1 MSTPNSI
8 TYVSTIAGNS
18 KGKTGSVDGTG
29 TASAFSAPAGIIMG
43 FSQTSNAYIVDSGN
57 HRIRKMTRAGVVTTF
72 AGSSQG
78 FADGTGTNAQFNRP
92 YGITIDSSDNLYVTD
107 TDNHRIR
114 KITPQGVVT
123 TLVANLGS
131 PMGIY
136 MQANV
141 DRIYFTDVGTNA
153 LYFTSDTYRT
163 VHTLTTG
170 FRYPVA
176 VTGTADWLFVA
187 DLDSVHQVTL
197 NGVKITRI
205 GFFQGIIG
213 RPFSLARFGKTSS
226 GGYFGYIG
234 TVDAIYEINDGIVK
248 KIVDSEDDVSGL
260 INGGTN
266 IAKVGTPFGMIRIPG
281 EPRPALFVTTGSLNV
296 IRKIEL
302 SRPCSVAGTGQY
314 TVSACIPPT
323 TDTDIRNCT
332 APGPNQYVSA
342 VCTATSDTGFTTVPC
357 ENGVQYSVGYVPGTS
372 STRGEPGTCTDC
384 TLPGTDQYVSAVC
397 TPTRNTGFKT
407 IPCESGVQY
416 AYDYVQGTP
425 RSVGRPGT
433 CTNCNSVGPLQNR
446 YVSAVCT
453 PTRNT
458 GFTTL
463 SCVSGSQYSAGYNAG
478 TPRSLGD
485 PGTCTDCTPPGT
497 DQYVS
502 EVCTPKKNT
511 AFGTKT
517 MTCQGQNKYIKGYVQ
532 GTTSTR
538 GDPGTCTDCS
548 LPGTNEYVSA
558 VCTLTTNTG
567 FTTVPC
573 VSGSQYSAGY
583 NAGTPSTRGD
593 PGTCTYCTPP
603 GTDQY
608 VSAECTPTS
617 DTGFTTVPCVSG
629 SQYSAGY
636 NAGTPSTRGN
646 PGACTDC
653 TPPGTDQYVR
663 TACTPTRNT
672 GILDSLIECQPG
684 KSYAFGYVP
693 GTPSTLGSPGSYCI
707 PCTPPNEFQFV
718 SSPCTPTSDTGFGTK
733 TMTCQGQNK
742 YITGY
747 LQGTASTPG
756 NAGSC
761 QSCSNPTPGT
771 NEYVLAVCTST
782 TNTVISTAECSF
794 GTYRS
799 SFTQG
804 SASTIGSVTCTRCRE
819 PTGTQYVT
827 AVCTPLADTAIAT
840 AIPPTCSLGSTYHGF
855 YGGSFNILG
864 NPGSCVSTVTNP
876 CTEGRYCPQGSITST
891 QSSCPIGYYCPRGNS
906 APIPCPVGS
915 YCLVGSAVPSI
926 CQAGYYCPE
935 MSIQQTQC
943 VAGTYCP
950 QGTGYQIP
958 CPPYTYSAVGQSAC
972 SCTNSPP
979 STTPNGTVTVT
990 NGKCSV
996 TCDPSFEDYQGR
1008 CYSSTRPAR
1017 TVYMNTDGTETETL
1031 VDPNARISY
1040 SCPPCYTLQNRLCY
1054 FNNKCNNVCPPGYIL
1069 DDNLICTICPPG
1081 KYVLDNQCVDALS
1094 GYAST
1099 AGTQYQCPA
1108 GTYSS
1113 TGATSCTLCPIGKYS
1128 SSIGATNINACLNCP
1143 AGTYNDVQGAAQCKI
1158 CETGT
1163 YNTQPGRSTSCNS
1176 CTTSCNQRYYPSIEC
1191 RPDQNSGGQCL
1202 QCSAGYYCDGKTKT
1216 ACPVGTISAA
1226 GSNFCSAC
1234 PIGQYS
1240 DVSGASTCKICSAGS
1255 FIDGKIIVGGVNSYT
1270 KCSVCPVGTYTVS
1283 SGSRSCTLCGPGTYY
1298 NTDSSILNFIDGE
1311 IIRQDELVISNSPV
1325 TGPSLLKYVS
1335 TIAGRSVGGY
1345 ADGQGTNARFINP
1358 RGIAIDSNGNLYVAD
1373 TYNTRI
1379 RKITPT
1385 GVVSTIAGSSAGYVD
1400 GEGTVAKFD
1409 RPYGI
1414 AVDSSDNLY
1423 VADTYNHKI
1432 RKITPTGMVSTIA
1445 GTSGGYAD
1453 GPGTTVA
1460 KFNMP
1465 RGVTVD
1471 SSGTVYVTDTGN
1483 NRVCRITPTGLVQTI
1498 TNYSNGITYRPDGI
1512 AIDSN
1517 GNLYVA
1523 DDANNI
1529 ICKITPTGVVST
1541 IAGSSAGY
1549 ADGQGTN
1556 ASFLNPRGIAVDSS
1570 DNLYVADVL
1579 NNRIRK
1585 ITPTGVVSTIAGT
1598 SGGYADGPGT
1608 TVAKFNNPSGIAV
1621 DSSGNLY
1628 VADTDN
1634 HQIRKV
1640 SISTP
1645 TYSMSMDVYMNDI
1658 AEGSRT
1664 ILQNSVNQK
1673 VLISGIRDEWA
1684 SPGSLCVIH
1693 DTVRVCT
1700 RNSLPIG
1707 VYTNIIF
1714 TVSDEV
1720 SLYVDGQFQSSK
1732 KLENGFTS
1740 PDSLVYGPGSGL
1752 KLKNLF
1758 VFPSSIN
1765 DTMID
1770 QLRNNLN
1777 PAQGATS
1784 CSYCPA
1790 GTYNPDSG
1798 GIGIS
1803 ACTPCP
1809 PGTVFNGSGGTS
1821 VSVCV

>member
-1 MSTPNSI
+1 MC
-8 TYVSTIAGNS
+8 A
-18 KGKTGSVDGTG
+18 
-29 TASAFSAPAGIIMG
+29 
-43 FSQTSNAYIVDSGN
+43 
-57 HRIRKMTRAGVVTTF
+57 
-72 AGSSQG
+72 AGSYNATPGSTCTSCT
-78 FADGTGTNAQFNRP
+78 AGT
-92 YGITIDSSDNLYVTD
+92 Y
-107 TDNHRIR
+107 
-114 KITPQGVVT
+114 K
-123 TLVANLGS
+123 
-131 PMGIY
+131 
-136 MQANV
+136 
-141 DRIYFTDVGTNA
+141 
-153 LYFTSDTYRT
+153 
-163 VHTLTTG
+163 
-170 FRYPVA
+170 
-176 VTGTADWLFVA
+176 
-187 DLDSVHQVTL
+187 
-197 NGVKITRI
+197 
-205 GFFQGIIG
+205 
-213 RPFSLARFGKTSS
+213 
-226 GGYFGYIG
+226 
-234 TVDAIYEINDGIVK
+234 E
-248 KIVDSEDDVSGL
+248 
-260 INGGTN
+260 
-266 IAKVGTPFGMIRIPG
+266 
-281 EPRPALFVTTGSLNV
+281 TTGSTTACT
-296 IRKIEL
+296 
-302 SRPCSVAGTGQY
+302 PCTNPSINEYVTSIC
-314 TVSACIPPT
+314 TTT
-323 TDTDIRNCT
+323 TDTGR
-332 APGPNQYVSA
+332 
-342 VCTATSDTGFTTVPC
+342 ATNPSSPPTCSSD
-357 ENGVQYSVGYVPGTS
+357 
-372 STRGEPGTCTDC
+372 STYFIE
-384 TLPGTDQYVSAVC
+384 
-397 TPTRNTGFKT
+397 
-407 IPCESGVQY
+407 
-416 AYDYVQGTP
+416 YVQGDINN
-425 RSVGRPGT
+425 RGRPW
-433 CTNCNSVGPLQNR
+433 
-446 YVSAVCT
+446 
-453 PTRNT
+453 
-458 GFTTL
+458 
-463 SCVSGSQYSAGYNAG
+463 SCA
-478 TPRSLGD
+478 
-485 PGTCTDCTPPGT
+485 
-497 DQYVS
+497 
-502 EVCTPKKNT
+502 
-511 AFGTKT
+511 
-517 MTCQGQNKYIKGYVQ
+517 
-532 GTTSTR
+532 
-538 GDPGTCTDCS
+538 DCS
-548 LPGTNEYVSA
+548 RPGTNEYVSA
-558 VCTLTTNTG
+558 VCT
-567 FTTVPC
+567 
-573 VSGSQYSAGY
+573 
-583 NAGTPSTRGD
+583 
-593 PGTCTYCTPP
+593 
-603 GTDQY
+603 
-608 VSAECTPTS
+608 PTS
-617 DTGFTTVPCVSG
+617 DTV
-629 SQYSAGY
+629 
-636 NAGTPSTRGN
+636 
-646 PGACTDC
+646 
-653 TPPGTDQYVR
+653 
-663 TACTPTRNT
+663 
-672 GILDSLIECQPG
+672 ISLIECQPG
-684 KSYAFGYVP
+684 KSYAGGYVQ

-747 LQGTASTPG
+747 VQGTTSTPG

-761 QSCSNPTPGT
+761 QSCSNPTQGT
-771 NEYVLAVCTST
+771 NEYVSAVCTTT
-782 TNTVISTAECSF
+782 TNTRISTAAECSF

-804 SASTIGSVTCTRCRE
+804 SASTIGSVTCTPCRN
-819 PTGTQYVT
+819 PTTGTQYVT
-827 AVCTPLADTAIAT
+827 AVCTPLADTTIAT
-840 AIPPTCSLGSTYHGF
+840 ANTPTCSGGQIYHGF

-876 CTEGRYCPQGSITST
+876 CTEGRYCPEGSNTST
-891 QSSCPIGYYCPRGNS
+891 QSSCTIGYYCPRGIS
-906 APIPCPVGS
+906 TPIPCPVGS
-915 YCLVGSAVPSI
+915 YCSVGSAVPSI

-943 VAGTYCP
+943 IAGTYCP

-958 CPPYTYSAVGQSAC
+958 CPPYTYSSAGA
-972 SCTNSPP
+972 SICTCTAS
-979 STTPNGTVTVT
+979 STTPNGTVTFT

-996 TCDPSFEDYQGR
+996 TCNPSFEDYQGR

-1017 TVYMNTDGTETETL
+1017 TVYMNTDGTETETV
-1031 VDPNARISY
+1031 VDQNARVLY

-1054 FNNKCNNVCPPGYIL
+1054 FNNKCNNNVCPPGYIL
-1069 DDNLICTICPPG
+1069 DDNLTCTICPPG

-1094 GYAST
+1094 GYASS
-1099 AGTQYQCPA
+1099 AGTLYQCPA
-1108 GTYSS
+1108 GTYSSS
-1113 TGATSCTLCPIGKYS
+1113 TGATSCTLCPIGQYS
-1128 SSIGATNINACLNCP
+1128 LDIGATSIYTCLDCLE
-1143 AGTYNDVQGAAQCKI
+1143 GTYNDVPGAAQCKI
-1158 CETGT
+1158 CPPGT
-1163 YNTQPGRSTSCNS
+1163 YNLQPGRTGCNS
-1176 CTTSCNQRYYPSIEC
+1176 CTTSCNPGYYPSIEC
-1191 RPDQNSGGQCL
+1191 RPNRDSRGPYQLVNGVWGRQAVPCL
-1202 QCSAGYYCDGKTKT
+1202 QCSAGFYCDGKIKT

-1226 GSNFCSAC
+1226 GSSVCSAC

-1240 DVSGASTCKICSAGS
+1240 DVSGASTCKDCPAGS
-1255 FIDGKIIVGGVNSYT
+1255 FIDGNIIVGGLNSYT
-1270 KCSVCPVGTYTVS
+1270 KCSVCPVGTYTN
-1283 SGSRSCTLCGPGTYY
+1283 SGGNTSCTLCGPGTYY

-1325 TGPSLLKYVS
+1325 TGPGLLKYVS

-1345 ADGQGTNARFINP
+1345 ADGQGTNASFFSP
-1358 RGIAIDSNGNLYVAD
+1358 RGIAIGSNGNLYVAD
-1373 TYNTRI
+1373 LYNHRI

-1385 GVVSTIAGSSAGYVD
+1385 GVVSTIAGSSAGYAD
-1400 GEGTVAKFD
+1400 GEGTVAKFN

-1423 VADTYNHKI
+1423 VADNKNHKI

-1556 ASFLNPRGIAVDSS
+1556 ASFLNPVGIAVDSS

-1585 ITPTGVVSTIAGT
+1585 ITSTGVVSTIAG
-1598 SGGYADGPGT
+1598 SSQGYTDGQG

-1628 VADTDN
+1628 VADSDN
-1634 HQIRKV
+1634 HRIRKV

-1658 AEGSRT
+1658 AEDSRI

-1714 TVSDEV
+1714 TVSYEV

-1784 CSYCPA
+1784 CSLCPA

-1798 GIGIS
+1798 GIGTS

-1809 PGTVFNGSGGTS
+1809 PGTGFNGSGGTS